1 MNDIRKHTDFQIFN
15 YNHLTVLLGAAALF
29 SMLLPQNALHSWMVI
44 TVLMTQVGLQ
54 I

>member
-1 MNDIRKHTDFQIFN
+1 MTLGNTDFQIFN

-44 TVLMTQVGLQ
+44 TVLMTQVGLR